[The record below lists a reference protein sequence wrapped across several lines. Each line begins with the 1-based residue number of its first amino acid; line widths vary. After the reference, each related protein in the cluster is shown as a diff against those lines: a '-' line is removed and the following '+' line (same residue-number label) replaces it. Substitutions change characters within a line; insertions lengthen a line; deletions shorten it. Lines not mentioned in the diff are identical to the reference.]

1 MNQIAPLT
9 HSPAPPSGAAAM
21 IPRNMRDAMEMAN
34 MMAKTGFLAKEI
46 QNVGGALFVMEQSMR
61 WNMSPFA
68 VAMET
73 SFIQGKPM
81 FSGKIVAAAVQGSG
95 VLTGR
100 LSYDYSGAGDDRTV
114 TVRGTLR
121 GEAEPREV
129 AVRVRDAR
137 TQNKVW
143 TTQTD
148 QQLAYHGA
156 RVWAR
161 RHAPEVMLGVYSP
174 EEFEPEAPREMR
186 QVENL
191 HREGQRSPE
200 VSPGPTLAAEVAA
213 AKATLPVIAPSGTLH
228 QVPRERWLAA
238 IGKAVGGLEDAMA
251 MKGWSDAMSEHLGTA
266 RALDDALAHQ
276 AEQII
281 AGRIFELAGPPDAEP
296 EPGAVEPEE
305 VL

>member
-1 MNQIAPLT
+1 MNALT
-9 HSPAPPSGAAAM
+9 PTTHAPPSGAAAM

-95 VLTGR
+95 VLSGR
-100 LSYDYSGAGDDRTV
+100 LSYDYTGAGDDRTV

-129 AVRVRDAR
+129 TVRVRDAR

-143 TTQTD
+143 VTQVD

-174 EEFEPEAPREMR
+174 EEFEPEQAAEPRD
-186 QVENL
+186 VPNL
-191 HREGQRSPE
+191 AQQEPPR
-200 VSPGPTLAAEVAA
+200 PTLSAEVAA
-213 AKATLPVIAPSGTLH
+213 AQVRLPVLAPSGQVH
-228 QVPRERWLAA
+228 QVPRERYLVAIRKALA
-238 IGKAVGGLEDAMA
+238 GLEDA
-251 MKGWSDAMSEHLGTA
+251 G
-266 RALDDALAHQ
+266 ALTQWCLSMVPLLATVREVDDGLAHE
-276 AEQII
+276 AEQL
-281 AGRIFELAGPPDAEP
+281 AEGRAADLAGPPEE

-305 VL
+305 VA